1 MKKYIIFAGVN
12 GAGKSTLYHLN
23 ENVAEGTV
31 RINYDE
37 ILKREYGDW
46 SNPENQVKAMFDAK
60 YMIDS
65 CLQQGRSFNQE
76 TTLAGT
82 MKTIK
87 KAKALGYFVDMY
99 FVGVENV
106 EIAIKRVADRVRRGG
121 HGVEEKDIRRR
132 YVKSQKNLIKAI
144 PICDEIKIYDNTFSF
159 IRFASFSNGNAQFG
173 HHELSDSWFRRLL
186 QENE

>member
-1 MKKYIIFAGVN
+1 MKM
-12 GAGKSTLYHLN
+12 L
-23 ENVAEGTV
+23 
-31 RINYDE
+31 
-37 ILKREYGDW
+37 
-46 SNPENQVKAMFDAK
+46 P
-60 YMIDS
+60 
-65 CLQQGRSFNQE
+65 
-76 TTLAGT
+76 
-82 MKTIK
+82 IK
-87 KAKALGYFVDMY
+87 KAKASGYFVDMY

-159 IRFASFSNGNAQFG
+159 IRLASFSNGNAQFG